1 MNRRQ
6 SAALDRKKFF
16 GDPVLIV
23 SVVIL
28 MIFLALFIIYPLAI
42 LLVDSVLKDGR
53 LTGEIGRA
61 HV

>member
-28 MIFLALFIIYPLAI
+28 MIFLALFIIYPLAK

-53 LTGEIGRA
+53 IT
-61 HV
+61 